1 MKKWG
6 IPDGF
11 YGIEGVGFGVVEN
24 LKDIEKYTAPG
35 VSFICINA

>member
-24 LKDIEKYTAPG
+24 LKDIEKYTAPPG
-35 VSFICINA
+35 CHLFA